1 MKRFPLFAALTPLLL
16 ALPGGPAP
24 AAPGKTATS
33 ITSPVAAAKTF
44 QVTETFYNCGEG
56 AVPGPLHLAGTMTF
70 RMTRPDKFRV
80 EMTQSK
86 SSPPTLYVSDGKWL
100 VYKEG
105 KQMKKWPT
113 QGWEWPYP
121 LMGLLNLPGHV
132 SVVPTVRG
140 GREVLLAVRVM
151 GPDGGNRVETLY
163 DAKSHLPL
171 EDTMFMTWQG
181 KNYTTTRTVYTDWV
195 LNKPFTPAMFKP

>member
-1 MKRFPLFAALTPLLL
+1 
-16 ALPGGPAP
+16 
-24 AAPGKTATS
+24 
-33 ITSPVAAAKTF
+33 
-44 QVTETFYNCGEG
+44 
-56 AVPGPLHLAGTMTF
+56 MTF

-80 EMTQSK
+80 EMTQSLTQSQVGGSTK
-86 SSPPTLYVSDGKWL
+86 PPPPTLYVSDGKWL

-105 KQMKKWPT
+105 KQTKKWPT

-121 LMGLLNLPGHV
+121 LMGLLNLPGRV

-151 GPDGGNRVETLY
+151 GPDAGSRVETLY

-181 KNYTTTRTVYTDWV
+181 KNYATTRTVYTGWA
-195 LNKPFTPAMFKP
+195 LNKPISPATFKP

>member
-1 MKRFPLFAALTPLLL
+1 MKLSLLFAPAGLLL
-16 ALPGGPAP
+16 AALPGATAP
-24 AAPGKTATS
+24 AAPSKTATR

-56 AVPGPLHLAGTMTF
+56 AVPGPLHLGGTMTF
-70 RMTRPDKFRV
+70 RMTRPDRFRV

-86 SSPPTLYVSDGKWL
+86 PSPPTLYVSDGKWL

-105 KQMKKWPT
+105 TQMKKWPT

-121 LMGLLNLPGHV
+121 LMGLLNLPGRV

-140 GREVLLAVRVM
+140 GRRVLLAVRVM
-151 GPDGGNRVETLY
+151 GPDAGSRVETLY

-181 KNYTTTRTVYTDWV
+181 KSYRAMRTVYTGWA
-195 LNKPFTPAMFKP
+195 LNKPISPAVFKP